1 MERVLRAHDGK
12 LWTPLNVILFN
23 LVCSDFS
30 VALLGNPLTLAA
42 AVAHR
47 WIFGRT
53 MCVIYGFFMSLLGI
67 SSIATLTVLAFERYV
82 MISRPFQARRLS
94 RRGAA
99 LLVAAIWL
107 YSLLLTAPPLL
118 GWGDYVHE
126 AANISCSVNWES
138 RTLGATSYI
147 VFLFAMGLVVPVAVI
162 SFSYLNIVR
171 TLKKNTLRSGRATR
185 AESRVALMV
194 AVMIA
199 AFLLAWTPY
208 SALALLIAFGD
219 HRLVSPGLAV
229 VPALVAKS
237 SICYNPLIYVGLNTQ
252 VHARGES
259 GKVSSEATAGAAD
272 TSRSGGQ
279 SSSNRST
286 SSSGSSNADTLLL
299 APGCSVHPLQEGPPS
314 KAKRPT
320 VKRKWSAAI
329 IFEKG
334 TASKGPSDASTD
346 APPPPPSPADSRAN
360 ASDQSASPTHSKEST
375 ARVTSIGNNPL
386 QGVRSSRNDESGSGR
401 LQKCPSLVTEDADHE
416 QAQTGASPSKT
427 ASDNETKDC
436 SPSSPSRGCSEC
448 DSKGLHPA
456 LGQNVDLFRSALEC
470 SDNPSSEAVDSV
482 EGTPSAANAPEER
495 RCRDR
500 LASNSSVTDTPKK
513 ASNSEGEPDD
523 GGQRGGAADGLSGRT
538 VLELTGYQGGSTW
551 SLREPSEGGG
561 SPAEP
566 AVSALVLSASRCAS
580 RAVLAAASFRD
591 NNNSRDVPSRYT
603 PDKDLQKGDSA
614 DAVTA
619 FVGALR
625 HRDAVAPVSEAEAIE
640 LQEMVVSAKQ
650 E

>member
-1 MERVLRAHDGK
+1 MLLLFGELDGSCK
-12 LWTPLNVILFN
+12 KNVAETFR
-23 LVCSDFS
+23 S
-30 VALLGNPLTLAA
+30 AWRRLLGVRTPAGGAQSAEAGQEVTFVSPTRGCSHSGLGAAGVGATTTLLAVSAAASSTLLLHQDALAQHHLLLHQQKAAAAATAASGLPLPPQLAA
-42 AVAHR
+42 A
-47 WIFGRT
+47 
-53 MCVIYGFFMSLLGI
+53 S
-67 SSIATLTVLAFERYV
+67 
-82 MISRPFQARRLS
+82 
-94 RRGAA
+94 
-99 LLVAAIWL
+99 
-107 YSLLLTAPPLL
+107 
-118 GWGDYVHE
+118 
-126 AANISCSVNWES
+126 
-138 RTLGATSYI
+138 
-147 VFLFAMGLVVPVAVI
+147 
-162 SFSYLNIVR
+162 
-171 TLKKNTLRSGRATR
+171 
-185 AESRVALMV
+185 
-194 AVMIA
+194 
-199 AFLLAWTPY
+199 
-208 SALALLIAFGD
+208 
-219 HRLVSPGLAV
+219 
-229 VPALVAKS
+229 
-237 SICYNPLIYVGLNTQ
+237 Q

-259 GKVSSEATAGAAD
+259 SKVSSEATAGAAD
-272 TSRSGGQ
+272 KSRSGGQ

-299 APGCSVHPLQEGPPS
+299 APGCSVHSLQEGPPS

-320 VKRKWSAAI
+320 VKRKWSAAV

-375 ARVTSIGNNPL
+375 TRVTSIGNNPL
-386 QGVRSSRNDESGSGR
+386 QGARSSRNDESGSGR

-427 ASDNETKDC
+427 ASDNEAKDC

-448 DSKGLHPA
+448 DSKGLQLP

-482 EGTPSAANAPEER
+482 EGTPSAANVPEER

-500 LASNSSVTDTPKK
+500 LASNSSATDTPKK
-513 ASNSEGEPDD
+513 ASNSEEEPDD

-551 SLREPSEGGG
+551 SLRGPSEGGG